1 MDRFTEAKR
10 TKRITIYADT
20 PESVSRSVEAY
31 NREMTECRA
40 ESKRMKLL
48 EEAFVITDPLLTGV
62 FSAAEAEKVFE
73 KPALG
78 AGILLAYAAAF
89 ILLAL
94 VKKNYIA
101 AAAFSALLLIL
112 DLRFAIP
119 LAFNISIAAAYSIR
133 DKRLKKHDGYP
144 AFLDIQMTFDRGT
157 EPQENKG
164 EKI

>member
-78 AGILLAYAAAF
+78 AGILLAYAAA
-89 ILLAL
+89 
-94 VKKNYIA
+94 
-101 AAAFSALLLIL
+101 
-112 DLRFAIP
+112 
-119 LAFNISIAAAYSIR
+119 YSIR

>member
-78 AGILLAYAAAF
+78 AEILLAYAAAF

-112 DLRFAIP
+112 DLRFAI
-119 LAFNISIAAAYSIR
+119 LLAAYSIR

-144 AFLDIQMTFDRGT
+144 AFIDIQMTFDRGT
-157 EPQENKG
+157 EPQKNKG